1 MSVCHGLSRLQSCP
15 GLPLSSLLLD
25 YILWYIDEGGSSISL
40 ACVPYIDTYFS
51 QLDGCDIQ
59 SGFFLCCVVGCWEAI
74 IPASAHYMLMIAH
87 MLSYVPC
94 SRKSNNDWR
103 DLPPRTE
110 WGFLSPWYFFPTE
123 RWDFISLENLIE
135 EIRWRLW
142 MEAVF
147 NPSPL
152 ILRLF
157 CLQSWL
163 RVFGLVN
170 FTRGQGSLIASW
182 WRKHVRWTGMEVS
195 KQFFGKELIFNAY

>member
-1 MSVCHGLSRLQSCP
+1 M
-15 GLPLSSLLLD
+15 
-25 YILWYIDEGGSSISL
+25 SL
-40 ACVPYIDTYFS
+40 ACVPYIDPYFS
-51 QLDGCDIQ
+51 QLDGSDIQ
-59 SGFFLCCVVGCWEAI
+59 NGFFLCCVIGWWEAI

-87 MLSYVPC
+87 MLSYVLC

-110 WGFLSPWYFFPTE
+110 WWFLSPWYFFPSE
-123 RWDFISLENLIE
+123 RQDFISLENLIE

-147 NPSPL
+147 NHSLL

-163 RVFGLVN
+163 GVFGLVN
-170 FTRGQGSLIASW
+170 FMRGQGSLIASW
-182 WRKHVRWTGMEVS
+182 WRKHLRWTGMEVS
-195 KQFFGKELIFNAY
+195 RQFFWERTCF

>member
-1 MSVCHGLSRLQSCP
+1 MKSPEGLTASMSVCHGLSRLQSCP

-25 YILWYIDEGGSSISL
+25 YVLWYIDEGRGSMSL

-51 QLDGCDIQ
+51 QLDGSDIQ
-59 SGFFLCCVVGCWEAI
+59 SVFFLCCVVGCWEAI
-74 IPASAHYMLMIAH
+74 IPASAHYMLMIVH

-110 WGFLSPWYFFPTE
+110 WGFLSLWYFFPTE
-123 RWDFISLENLIE
+123 RWDFISLENLIK

-157 CLQSWL
+157 CL
-163 RVFGLVN
+163 
-170 FTRGQGSLIASW
+170 
-182 WRKHVRWTGMEVS
+182 
-195 KQFFGKELIFNAY
+195 